1 MRRLI
6 GMSVLGVG
14 LLAIA
19 QGAGVAGADPAP
31 AGQGTLRVQAQMTG
45 AEPYAVAGAQI
56 GITTCAAGPMLTTL
70 TTGPDG
76 TAATN
81 LPPGCYQAQF
91 TSASGC
97 EPKSSTSVKVD
108 VVPAATQT
116 ADFKVSCA

>member
-19 QGAGVAGADPAP
+19 QGAAGADPAP

-76 TAATN
+76 TAATD

-108 VVPAATQT
+108 IVPGTTQT